1 MSIVTVIKNT
11 EVMMTETKPY
21 QSKNV
26 LMKLN
31 HTWQTGIMNNL
42 KKIWWWRI
50 PLTIAINFISSKDPD
65 EEQVMYSKSDK
76 IETMTSDKAGEV
88 IKEVFESHLYVYQI
102 ELETSVK
109 ISDSFFDC
117 LDLLHHKCNKIK
129 SESQRIK
136 HKFFW
141 LDRKRKSNK
150 SWIDWIMNY

>member
-1 MSIVTVIKNT
+1 MSIVTIIKNT

-31 HTWQTGIMNNL
+31 NPWQTSIANIL
-42 KKIWWWRI
+42 KKIWWWRVQ
-50 PLTIAINFISSKDPD
+50 LTIATNFISSKDPD

-88 IKEVFESHLYVYQI
+88 IKEIFESHFYVYQI
-102 ELETSVK
+102 ELETSEN

-117 LDLLHHKCNKIK
+117 HHKCNKK
-129 SESQRIK
+129 NLNCSESNINSSDRIK
-136 HKFFW
+136 KT
-141 LDRKRKSNK
+141 KSNK
-150 SWIDWIMNY
+150 KSYQWWW